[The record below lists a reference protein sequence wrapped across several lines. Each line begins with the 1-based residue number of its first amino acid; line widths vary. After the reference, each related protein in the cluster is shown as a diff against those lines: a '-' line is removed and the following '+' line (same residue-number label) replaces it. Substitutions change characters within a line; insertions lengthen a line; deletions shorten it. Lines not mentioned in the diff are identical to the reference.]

1 MSIHCT
7 LAGIGRYAPDKILS
21 NSDLEKFV
29 DTTDEWI
36 VTRTGIR
43 ERRIADEGMTTAD
56 MAAKASAMAI
66 ENAGFTPE
74 DITHILLAT
83 LTPDSAVPPGATSL
97 ALRLG
102 IKHIAAMDVNAA
114 CSGFLYCLDLARA
127 ITHMDSDAKVLV
139 TASDTL
145 SHRTNWDDR
154 TTCILFGDAS
164 GSAVVTADQGPG
176 KGGRVLDIM
185 LSSDPAWGPMLTV
198 HGGYSGHP
206 YKKGQPIDDEYF
218 IQMQGREVYKHA
230 VRSMTAISLELLA
243 RNGYTPDDVDVLVPH
258 QANVRIIEAVGKKIG
273 VPREQVFV
281 NADRYGNTS
290 AASAPL
296 AMSEAYDTGFIK
308 PGHLVLM
315 TTFGGGFT
323 WGSALVRF

>member
-1 MSIHCT
+1 MSRHCI
-7 LAGIGRYAPDKILS
+7 LAGIGRYAPETVLS
-21 NSDLEKFV
+21 NSDLEKLV

-43 ERRIADEGMTTAD
+43 ERRIIDEGMTTAD
-56 MAAKASAMAI
+56 LAAKASAMAI
-66 ENAGFTPE
+66 EKAGLAPD

-83 LTPDSAVPPGATSL
+83 LTPDSAVPPGAASL

-102 IKHIAAMDVNAA
+102 LKHIPVMDVNAA
-114 CSGFLYCLDLARA
+114 CSGFLYCLDLASSIICA
-127 ITHMDSDAKVLV
+127 HPEAKVLV

-145 SHRTNWDDR
+145 SQRTNWDDR
-154 TTCILFGDAS
+154 STCILFGDAS
-164 GSAVVTADQGPG
+164 GSAVVTADQGTG
-176 KGGRVLDIM
+176 KGGRILDIM
-185 LSSDPAWGPMLTV
+185 LSSDPEWGPMLTV

-206 YKKGQPIDDEYF
+206 YKKGQPIDDAYF

-230 VRSMTAISLELLA
+230 VRSMTAISLDLLK
-243 RNGYTPDDVDVLVPH
+243 RNGYTPEDVDVLVPH

-273 VPREQVFV
+273 VPRPQVFV

-296 AMSEAYDTGFIK
+296 ALSEAVDHGFVK
-308 PGHLVLM
+308 PGDLVLM

-323 WGSALVRF
+323 WGSALLRF